1 MSIGVGA
8 YGKLILQDDATVIY
22 EYGCYNLNE
31 EEFANRM
38 RVRDG
43 LILIQKDC
51 FQEPEIHEK
60 LKKMPNGRKKL
71 MIKRIPVNVN
81 YEKMIAEGSIIIEN
95 SLNCWKTTD
104 TEMCIDVMALRLL
117 HKLFGVY
124 QEESKIPECISF
136 HV

>member
-1 MSIGVGA
+1 
-8 YGKLILQDDATVIY
+8 
-22 EYGCYNLNE
+22 
-31 EEFANRM
+31 
-38 RVRDG
+38 
-43 LILIQKDC
+43 
-51 FQEPEIHEK
+51 
-60 LKKMPNGRKKL
+60 

-136 HV
+136 HVQKYNVIDWQILL